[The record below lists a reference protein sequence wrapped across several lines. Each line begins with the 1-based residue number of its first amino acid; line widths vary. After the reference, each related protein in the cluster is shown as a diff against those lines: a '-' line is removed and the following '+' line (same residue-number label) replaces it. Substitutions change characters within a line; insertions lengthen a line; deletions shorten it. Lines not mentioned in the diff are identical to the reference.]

1 MDITSATVMIMET
14 HVFCGSLFVEEELKM
29 KMPDSEYNSLK
40 QLISNWNGT
49 KEELQMIYDRIAW
62 TYDYGPEMLRRLDK
76 CQSRWSMNLH

>member
-14 HVFCGSLFVEEELKM
+14 YVFCESLFVEEELKM

-49 KEELQMIYDRIAW
+49 KEELQMIYDKIAW
-62 TYDYGPEMLRRLDK
+62 TYDDGPEMLRRLDK

>member
-62 TYDYGPEMLRRLDK
+62 TYDDGPEMLRRHDK

>member
-49 KEELQMIYDRIAW
+49 KEELQMIYDKIAW
-62 TYDYGPEMLRRLDK
+62 TYDDGPEMLRRLDK

>member
-29 KMPDSEYNSLK
+29 KMPDREYNSLK

-62 TYDYGPEMLRRLDK
+62 TYDDGPEMLRRLDK

>member
-49 KEELQMIYDRIAW
+49 KEELQMINGQNQAKK
-62 TYDYGPEMLRRLDK
+62 GGSK
-76 CQSRWSMNLH
+76 K

>member
-62 TYDYGPEMLRRLDK
+62 TYDDGPEMLRRLDK
-76 CQSRWSMNLH
+76 CQSKWSMNLH

>member
-1 MDITSATVMIMET
+1 MNITSATVMIMET

-49 KEELQMIYDRIAW
+49 KEELQMIYDKIAW
-62 TYDYGPEMLRRLDK
+62 TYDDGPEMLRRLDK

>member
-14 HVFCGSLFVEEELKM
+14 YVFCGSLFVEEELKM

-62 TYDYGPEMLRRLDK
+62 TYDDGPEMLRRLDK
-76 CQSRWSMNLH
+76 CQSGWSMNLH

>member
-62 TYDYGPEMLRRLDK
+62 TYDDGPEMLRRLDK
-76 CQSRWSMNLH
+76 CQGRWSMNLR

>member
-40 QLISNWNGT
+40 QLISNWKGT

-62 TYDYGPEMLRRLDK
+62 TYDDGPEMLRRLDK

>member
-62 TYDYGPEMLRRLDK
+62 TYDDGPEMLRRLDK

>member
-62 TYDYGPEMLRRLDK
+62 TYDDAPEMLRRLDK

>member
-49 KEELQMIYDRIAW
+49 KEELQMIYHRIAR
-62 TYDYGPEMLRRLDK
+62 TYDDGPEMLRRLDK

>member
-62 TYDYGPEMLRRLDK
+62 TYDDGPEMLRRLGK

>member
-49 KEELQMIYDRIAW
+49 KEELQVIYDRIAW
-62 TYDYGPEMLRRLDK
+62 TYDDGPEMLRRLDK

>member
-49 KEELQMIYDRIAW
+49 KEELQIIYDRIAW
-62 TYDYGPEMLRRLDK
+62 TYDDGPEMLRRLDK

>member
-49 KEELQMIYDRIAW
+49 KEELQMIYDRSAW
-62 TYDYGPEMLRRLDK
+62 TYDDGPEMLRRLDK

>member
-62 TYDYGPEMLRRLDK
+62 TYDDGPEMLRRLDK
-76 CQSRWSMNLH
+76 CQSRWRINLH

>member
-1 MDITSATVMIMET
+1 MDITSATAMIMET

-62 TYDYGPEMLRRLDK
+62 TYDDGPEMLRRLDK

>member
-1 MDITSATVMIMET
+1 MDITSDTVMIMET

-62 TYDYGPEMLRRLDK
+62 TYDDGPEMLRRLDK